1 MAKFS
6 LSRAIREKEQPKEI
20 PAGVHPL
27 IVKKM
32 RQKGERD
39 APSKR
44 RTFLSNRYKSD
55 IGGGDAGAD
64 VVAEPSVRSG
74 VSRDIEPL
82 L

>member
-1 MAKFS
+1 MSKFS

-32 RQKGERD
+32 RQRGERD

-55 IGGGDAGAD
+55 IGGGDAGPEHATESD
-64 VVAEPSVRSG
+64 IREG
-74 VSRDIEPL
+74 VSVSR
-82 L
+82 